1 MSRAA
6 ARPAA
11 DSEGGHANSPTDLDT
26 MLSAI
31 RSGPQGPEI
40 AAVFDFGGAVV
51 DGFAR
56 PPLYRR
62 ALRGRGAGGLSAT
75 LLGSIRN
82 GLTDGEYSRF
92 LQQASYAMAGRTE
105 GELDELGVRLFRR
118 AIYGH
123 LYPEAWQLIRTHEA
137 AGHTVVLTSSLTRFQ
152 VAPAAAA
159 LGIAHVLCTEMATA
173 DGVLTG
179 YAEGKTLWRHGK
191 ADAVRSFAAA
201 NGIDLSRSYAYTDGV
216 ADLPLLALAGH
227 PVAVNPERKLAAM
240 ATGNAWPSLAFRPRQ
255 APRPLDYLRTIA
267 GFAALL
273 GGAVFG
279 VLAKS
284 YTGQRRK
291 MADALMAYGTGA
303 TLRALGVRI
312 RVTGAEHARAP
323 RPAVFLFNH
332 QSQFDV
338 IIVPKVLGGAVTGI
352 GKKELTRNPIFGPL
366 MRFVGVTFI
375 DRSDTHRAKAALAP
389 VVATLRGGLSIA
401 VSPEGTRSYT
411 PEVGP
416 FKKGAFHI
424 AHQAGVPVIPVVIR
438 NAGEISWRNSMIARR
453 GTVDVAIL
461 APIDVRDWDPAAMNE
476 QVEAVRG
483 LFLETLLNWPATA
496 SGEMEH
502 TARHSD

>member
-1 MSRAA
+1 MSQAA
-6 ARPAA
+6 APRPAA
-11 DSEGGHANSPTDLDT
+11 DDRGGSGEAPADLGA

-40 AAVFDFGGAVV
+40 AAVFDFGGTVV
-51 DGFAR
+51 DGFPR

-62 ALRGRGAGGLSAT
+62 ALGGGARGLSAT

-92 LQQASYAMAGRTE
+92 LQQAAQVLAGRTE
-105 GELDELGVRLFRR
+105 DELDELGVQLFRR
-118 AIYGH
+118 AVYGH

-159 LGIAHVLCTEMATA
+159 LGVRHVLCTEMATS
-173 DGVLTG
+173 DGLLTG
-179 YAEGKTLWRHGK
+179 YTAGKTLWRHGK
-191 ADAVRSFAAA
+191 ADAVRTFASA
-201 NGIDLSRSYAYTDGV
+201 NGIDLSRSYAYADGV
-216 ADLPLLALAGH
+216 ADLPVLALVGH
-227 PVAVNPERKLAAM
+227 PVAVNPERKLGAM
-240 ATGNAWPSLAFRPRQ
+240 ATDNAWPSLAFRPRK

-267 GFAALL
+267 GFAALI

-303 TLRALGVRI
+303 TLRALGVRV
-312 RVTGAEHARAP
+312 RVTGAEHARGP

-338 IIVPKVLGGAVTGI
+338 IIVPNVIGGGVTGI
-352 GKKELTRNPIFGPL
+352 GKKELTRNPLFGPL

-375 DRSDTHRAKAALAP
+375 DRSDTHRARAALAP
-389 VVATLRGGLSIA
+389 VVETLRGGLSIA

-476 QVEAVRG
+476 QVETVRQ
-483 LFLETLLNWPATA
+483 LFLATLLDWPNTG
-496 SGEMEH
+496 SSDMEH
-502 TARHSD
+502 TAPQRD

>member
-1 MSRAA
+1 
-6 ARPAA
+6 
-11 DSEGGHANSPTDLDT
+11 

-40 AAVFDFGGAVV
+40 AAVFDFGGTVV
-51 DGFAR
+51 DGFPR

-62 ALRGRGAGGLSAT
+62 AFGGRARGLSAT

-92 LQQASYAMAGRTE
+92 LQQAAQALAGRTE
-105 GELDELGVRLFRR
+105 DELDQLGVQLFRR
-118 AIYGH
+118 AVYGH

-159 LGIAHVLCTEMATA
+159 LGVRHVLCTEMATS

-179 YAEGKTLWRHGK
+179 YTVGKTLWRHGK
-191 ADAVRSFAAA
+191 ADAVRAFASA
-201 NGIDLSRSYAYTDGV
+201 NGIDLSRSYAYADGV
-216 ADLPLLALAGH
+216 ADLPLLALVGH
-227 PVAVNPERKLAAM
+227 PVAVNPERKLGTM
-240 ATGNAWPSLAFRPRQ
+240 ATDNAWPSLAFRPRK

-267 GFAALL
+267 GFVALL

-303 TLRALGVRI
+303 TLRALGVRV

-338 IIVPKVLGGAVTGI
+338 IIVPNVLGGGVTGI
-352 GKKELTRNPIFGPL
+352 GKKELTRNPLFGPL

-389 VVATLRGGLSIA
+389 VVETLRGGLSIA

-461 APIDVRDWDPAAMNE
+461 APIDVRDWDPAAMSE
-476 QVEAVRG
+476 QVEAVRQ
-483 LFLETLLNWPATA
+483 LFLATLLDWPGAG

-502 TARHSD
+502 TAAQRD